1 MSNVRIVSIGIDT
14 PFSPLSILFS
24 FQIFFLFVLKIHI
37 RNSIYCFLDITKLF
51 LEQQRLYVQQHAPM
65 GHAELG
71 DNSLW
76 VHHCERHLEHNV
88 LLSIVD

>member
-24 FQIFFLFVLKIHI
+24 FQFFFFVLKIHI

-51 LEQQRLYVQQHAPM
+51 LEQQQLYEQQHAPM
-65 GHAELG
+65 GHVELG

-76 VHHCERHLEHNV
+76 IHHCERHLEHNV
-88 LLSIVD
+88 LLSIGD

>member
-1 MSNVRIVSIGIDT
+1 MLGLYRYELI
-14 PFSPLSILFS
+14 PLSVLYQYSSLFK
-24 FQIFFLFVLKIHI
+24 FFFLFVLKIHI

-65 GHAELG
+65 GHIELG

-76 VHHCERHLEHNV
+76 VHHCERHLEHKV